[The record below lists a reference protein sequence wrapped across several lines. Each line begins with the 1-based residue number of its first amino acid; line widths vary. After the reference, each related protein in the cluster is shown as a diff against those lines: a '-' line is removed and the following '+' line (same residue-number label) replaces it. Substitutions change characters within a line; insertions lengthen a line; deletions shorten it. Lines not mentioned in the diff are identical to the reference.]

1 MIKISNEE
9 LVKFLIENRTDDDGD
24 LDLMDLDFSNFEGNI
39 YISGMMVKKNL
50 NQDNQ
55 CVKGNLY
62 QHNQQVEGNLVQYC
76 QKVKGK
82 FLNHKLE
89 YNEEWVDGDGYVSR
103 IKKLI
108 PITKQ
113 ELEEMGYTL
122 KESE

>member
-39 YISGMMVKKNL
+39 YISGMKVNGDL

-62 QHNQQVEGNLVQYC
+62 QDNQQVEGNLFQYC

-89 YNEEWVDGDGYVSR
+89 YNEE
-103 IKKLI
+103 
-108 PITKQ
+108 
-113 ELEEMGYTL
+113 MGYPL

>member
-1 MIKISNEE
+1 MIKIDSEE
-9 LVKFLIENRTDDDGD
+9 LVKFLIENRTDDYGD

-50 NQDNQ
+50 HQDNQ

-62 QHNQQVEGNLVQYC
+62 QDNQQVEGNLVQYC
-76 QKVKGK
+76 QKVKGQ

-89 YNEEWVDGDGYVSR
+89 YNEKWVDGDGYVSR

-113 ELEEMGYTL
+113 ELEEMGYIL